1 MAVNYAKENVEIID
15 PDQLITKQHD
25 FQEPVVSESQV
36 VFLPPKRGSAT
47 TTKESIPTG
56 TAPV

>member
-36 VFLPPKRGSAT
+36 VFYRQRGSAT

>member
-36 VFLPPKRGSAT
+36 VFYRRGSAT

>member
-36 VFLPPKRGSAT
+36 VFYRQKR
-47 TTKESIPTG
+47 
-56 TAPV
+56 